1 MKASPYLVLALVL
14 TVCFTLATGIE
25 PRAATWSNRS
35 KSDNVFSM
43 LFGDGRRLFANQFF
57 TMADVYFHSGYYP
70 SIFDLREEGP
80 KEIVAESHGHT
91 DSPEDEIKEDFLGK
105 PKDWI
110 DRFGR
115 HFRITEHTHLEHGNE
130 REILPWLRLAADMD
144 PQKIETYTVGSFFMR
159 LHLNQPR
166 EAEAFLREGLRNNPD
181 SYEILFELGRLY
193 NENYHDAGRART
205 SGNSL
210 RRWLQLDPQAQKENK
225 LGFEEITVHLAQ
237 LERTPATGAGHPL
250 VSSRPKVSPDPNA
263 LQQQIDEIKKTMAAQ
278 PMPRRPPRTNREI
291 ALCFSPRR
299 SGLIAAMKA
308 RQAKISRNTKE
319 TRIAVRLNLDGRG
332 KSSIKTGIPFFDHML
347 TLFAKHATV
356 DLQLRC
362 AATWKWTRITRS
374 RIAAS
379 RSARLCAALGDKR
392 GIRRYGTAFIRKI
405 RSPAKPMCASSSLF
419 STFTILNCSAC
430 MPVSARKD
438 SLPK

>member
-25 PRAATWSNRS
+25 PRAHGGTWSNRS
-35 KSDNVFSM
+35 KSNNVFSL

-70 SIFDLREEGP
+70 SVFDLREEGQ

-159 LHLNQPR
+159 QHLNRPR
-166 EAEAFLREGLRNNPD
+166 EAEAFLREGLRNNPN

-193 NENYHDAGRART
+193 DENDHDTGRARDV
-205 SGNSL
+205 
-210 RRWLQLDPQAQKENK
+210 WQL
-225 LGFEEITVHLAQ
+225 
-237 LERTPATGAGHPL
+237 
-250 VSSRPKVSPDPNA
+250 A
-263 LQQQIDEIKKTMAAQ
+263 LYKWCQ
-278 PMPRRPPRTNREI
+278 
-291 ALCFSPRR
+291 R
-299 SGLIAAMKA
+299 S
-308 RQAKISRNTKE
+308 
-319 TRIAVRLNLDGRG
+319 
-332 KSSIKTGIPFFDHML
+332 
-347 TLFAKHATV
+347 
-356 DLQLRC
+356 
-362 AATWKWTRITRS
+362 
-374 RIAAS
+374 
-379 RSARLCAALGDKR
+379 
-392 GIRRYGTAFIRKI
+392 
-405 RSPAKPMCASSSLF
+405 
-419 STFTILNCSAC
+419 
-430 MPVSARKD
+430 
-438 SLPK
+438 

>member
-25 PRAATWSNRS
+25 PRAATWSKRS
-35 KSDNVFSM
+35 KSDNVFSV

-91 DSPEDEIKEDFLGK
+91 DSPEDELKEDFLGK

-193 NENYHDAGRART
+193 DENYHDTDRAR
-205 SGNSL
+205 NVWQVAL
-210 RRWLQLDPQAQKENK
+210 NKWYERFKLDPQAAKENK
-225 LGFEEITVHLAQ
+225 LDFEEITVHLAR
-237 LERTPATGAGHPL
+237 LECDAGNYEDAI
-250 VSSRPKVSPDPNA
+250 RWFQAAQKVSPTPDA
-263 LQQQIDEIKKTMAAQ
+263 LQQRIDEIKKLMAAQ
-278 PMPRRPPRTNREI
+278 PSPTN
-291 ALCFSPRR
+291 SQP
-299 SGLIAAMKA
+299 
-308 RQAKISRNTKE
+308 
-319 TRIAVRLNLDGRG
+319 
-332 KSSIKTGIPFFDHML
+332 H
-347 TLFAKHATV
+347 
-356 DLQLRC
+356 
-362 AATWKWTRITRS
+362 
-374 RIAAS
+374 
-379 RSARLCAALGDKR
+379 
-392 GIRRYGTAFIRKI
+392 
-405 RSPAKPMCASSSLF
+405 
-419 STFTILNCSAC
+419 
-430 MPVSARKD
+430 
-438 SLPK
+438 

>member
-25 PRAATWSNRS
+25 PRAATWSNRA

-70 SIFDLREEGP
+70 SIFDLREEGQ

-159 LHLNQPR
+159 EHLNRPR

-193 NENYHDAGRART
+193 DENYHDTDRARNVWQLALHKW
-205 SGNSL
+205 SQQDPEAVKGKQARLRGNHRSP
-210 RRWLQLDPQAQKENK
+210 RPAR
-225 LGFEEITVHLAQ
+225 T
-237 LERTPATGAGHPL
+237 RTPATG
-250 VSSRPKVSPDPNA
+250 SRPSIGFKPP
-263 LQQQIDEIKKTMAAQ
+263 KKF
-278 PMPRRPPRTNREI
+278 RRTRTRCNSR
-291 ALCFSPRR
+291 LTKSKRKWRR
-299 SGLIAAMKA
+299 KL
-308 RQAKISRNTKE
+308 
-319 TRIAVRLNLDGRG
+319 
-332 KSSIKTGIPFFDHML
+332 P
-347 TLFAKHATV
+347 
-356 DLQLRC
+356 
-362 AATWKWTRITRS
+362 
-374 RIAAS
+374 
-379 RSARLCAALGDKR
+379 
-392 GIRRYGTAFIRKI
+392 
-405 RSPAKPMCASSSLF
+405 
-419 STFTILNCSAC
+419 CSAGC
-430 MPVSARKD
+430 PT
-438 SLPK
+438 